1 MASVSRT
8 MTRFP
13 TAMMPREEHEPNLDK
28 MPDVDLLSTAR
39 TTRKTL
45 ERLAPFA
52 KMRPAT
58 GTSALVNK
66 IVEKINAYIELVDTS
81 MHTSQLGYQ
90 LARDVVVASDPV
102 EKAAG
107 WDADFEVSSNVGSDY
122 RPSRPNSPPPP
133 DGLPSGPAGAPSI
146 AELAVKGYEMAKQ
159 VEQGFNNISQ
169 ALYKIA
175 AATKESKLVVV
186 VPPDPTHTGTL
197 KLNLKDVATDL
208 VANLSL
214 LSEFSQKASGL
225 AEWWTWA
232 RDEFAPEASSTHGS
246 VEGEPT
252 GGILA
257 PGAVFKAA
265 PMELSDSVSTDW
277 EDLKGED
284 ITQVTG
290 WKANL
295 KRQMTASKANLA
307 NATSRKRSSTMRS
320 ATAASRP
327 AARRM
332 NTAEIQRDAAKFAK
346 WRQVQHNFEQ
356 YYRIINSSHARYP
369 DLLPTSSTAWETVA
383 PLIPLQNVNEEQG
396 EGASSGYLTP
406 PQQAQ
411 SMIHFDPDTE
421 TTQVRRR
428 HTRRNS
434 RASQTSV
441 HSTTLMI
448 FGSKELGIKL
458 RGRSGAL
465 SYVEQK
471 ENRKRELNRK
481 SVLWIEEEKKK
492 EHDEELL
499 DDADSRRRRS
509 GVASRTEKERD
520 EHAVPLLAGTEEAD
534 ALINDDVLTK
544 KTRWWCCS

>member
-1 MASVSRT
+1 
-8 MTRFP
+8 
-13 TAMMPREEHEPNLDK
+13 MPPEEHEPNLDR
-28 MPDVDLLSTAR
+28 MPELDLQTIAR

-52 KMRPAT
+52 KMRPST

-81 MHTSQLGYQ
+81 MHASQLGYQ

-107 WDADFEVSSNVGSDY
+107 WDTDFEVASNVGSDY
-122 RPSRPNSPPPP
+122 RPSRPKSPPPP
-133 DGLPSGPAGAPSI
+133 NLPPSGPAGAASV
-146 AELAVKGYEMAKQ
+146 AELAVRGYEMAKQ

-186 VPPDPTHTGTL
+186 VPPDPTHNETL

-214 LSEFSQKASGL
+214 LSEFSQRASGM

-232 RDEFAPEASSTHGS
+232 RDEFAPDSISNHGS
-246 VEGEPT
+246 VEGEV
-252 GGILA
+252 GGEIFA
-257 PGAVFKAA
+257 PGAVLTAA
-265 PMELSDSVSTDW
+265 PMELTGSVSTDW
-277 EDLKGED
+277 EDLRGED
-284 ITQVTG
+284 TTQEG

-295 KRQMTASKANLA
+295 KRHMTASKANLA
-307 NATSRKRSSTMRS
+307 SSSSRKRSTMRS
-320 ATAASRP
+320 TTAASRP

-356 YYRIINSSHARYP
+356 YYRIINSSHGRYP
-369 DLLPTSSTAWETVA
+369 DLLPTSSSAWETVA
-383 PLIPLQNVNEEQG
+383 PLIPLQHVNEEQG

-411 SMIHFDPDTE
+411 SMIHFDPE
-421 TTQVRRR
+421 SEGARVRTRS
-428 HTRRNS
+428 TRRNS
-434 RASQTSV
+434 RVSQTSV
-441 HSTTLMI
+441 QSATLLI
-448 FGSKELGIKL
+448 FGSKQMGVTL

-471 ENRKRELNRK
+471 KIRKRELSRK

-492 EHDEELL
+492 EQDNDLL

-509 GVASRTEKERD
+509 GVAGPVEKEST
-520 EHAVPLLAGTEEAD
+520 LLEMNMQFLYFG
-534 ALINDDVLTK
+534 ALKSPKL
-544 KTRWWCCS
+544 